1 MGFHFSN
8 FQDIETTV
16 EDPQCGYCLNN
27 KIYGNLKAEQF
38 LTCMVNS
45 KFVGSFCH

>member
-1 MGFHFSN
+1 MESFFLN

-16 EDPQCGYCLNN
+16 EDPQCGYCSN
-27 KIYGNLKAEQF
+27 KIYGKLKAEQF
-38 LTCMVNS
+38 PTCMINS